1 LTGKNL
7 AFFPFEVL
15 CNMTPRPLF
24 LTALKSL
31 FLATLML
38 VMSTSVQAQSRWS
51 SAQSSMYPYVDS
63 MLLTRHEQTVLLGE
77 GAQQT
82 GIFYATLPEAFSEQ
96 VQHQLIGDGLTKNW
110 RLHSLMR
117 LGTSYMVTMTQDER
131 ILDIRLTNTNA
142 GVDAV
147 YSILLNQNSGR
158 TQTTASASSQ

>member
-1 LTGKNL
+1 
-7 AFFPFEVL
+7 
-15 CNMTPRPLF
+15 
-24 LTALKSL
+24 
-31 FLATLML
+31 
-38 VMSTSVQAQSRWS
+38 
-51 SAQSSMYPYVDS
+51 

-77 GAQQT
+77 GSQQT

-147 YSILLNQNSGR
+147 YSILLNQNTGR